1 MAEDTGDDRRR
12 RWEARTG
19 PPLTVAAVLFLVAY
33 AWPVLDPSLGTGWK
47 RLAAGASLAVWALF
61 AVDYAVR
68 LRLAADRRTFVRR
81 HLFDLAV
88 LLLPILRPLQAL
100 RVLTLLGFLNRR
112 SSAALRGRVAT
123 TVVAATVLLLLVGA
137 LAELDAERGAEGARI
152 ETFGDSLWWA
162 AVTMTTVGYGDLY
175 PVTGIG
181 RLVGVGLMLAGI
193 AVLGVVTA
201 GLASWFVEKVQQL
214 DEERDR
220 EEAAAAAASVASAD
234 DAVLVEIRELRA
246 EVARLAAGNGSDAER
261 R

>member
-1 MAEDTGDDRRR
+1 M
-12 RWEARTG
+12 
-19 PPLTVAAVLFLVAY
+19 VAAVVFLVAY
-33 AWPVLDPSLGTGWK
+33 AWPVLDPSLATGWQ
-47 RLAAGASLAVWALF
+47 RLAAGTSLAVWALF

-68 LRLAADRRTFVRR
+68 LRLARDRRTFVRR

-88 LLLPILRPLQAL
+88 LLLPVLRPLQAL

-123 TVVAATVLLLLVGA
+123 TVGAATVLLLLVGA
-137 LAELDAERGAEGARI
+137 LAALDAERGAAGARI

-162 AVTMTTVGYGDLY
+162 AATMTTVGYGDVY
-175 PVTGIG
+175 PVTGLG

-201 GLASWFVEKVQQL
+201 GLASWFVEKVLDL
-214 DEERDR
+214 DEETDR
-220 EEAAAAAASVASAD
+220 EEGERAHAAEAAAD
-234 DAVLVEIRELRA
+234 QAVLAELRALRA
-246 EVARLAAGNGSDAER
+246 EVARLSDGAPPPDR